1 MRKNLHRLL
10 WLVWVGCFLVACSGE
25 GTCLPD
31 DASLGAG
38 KWRLTLICSPNGLG
52 DNGYNDKIF
61 EGVCRFLDVY
71 GDEVEFHL
79 KTPLSIDAALQ
90 DYEDWLAEP
99 EKEGKNDLL
108 VLAGSEYRDFP
119 P

>member
-1 MRKNLHRLL
+1 MMWGVHRLL
-10 WLVWVGCFLVACSGE
+10 WFVCGGCFLVACSGDE
-25 GTCLPD
+25 TWRPD
-31 DASLGAG
+31 DASLGLE

-79 KTPLSIDAALQ
+79 KTPLLCRITRIGWRSRRKRGRTTC
-90 DYEDWLAEP
+90 WCWP
-99 EKEGKNDLL
+99 EANT
-108 VLAGSEYRDFP
+108 VIFP